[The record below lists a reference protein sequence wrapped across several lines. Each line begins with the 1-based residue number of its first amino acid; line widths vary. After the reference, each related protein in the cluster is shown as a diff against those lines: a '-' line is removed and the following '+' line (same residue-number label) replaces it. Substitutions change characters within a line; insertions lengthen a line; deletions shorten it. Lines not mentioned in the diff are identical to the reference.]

1 MKKQGSLLLLSLLF
15 VALLALGGYS
25 SVLAVDKEPTLP
37 INITGELDK
46 AFEKA
51 LQGYGITV
59 EGWPEG
65 KVPAEIP
72 PYEWGKV
79 VNSGGTE
86 EEYMILVETN
96 GDELEKYLTGLEK
109 LEWTVD
115 HDRSYPSARLRNM
128 ELRFQFNS
136 QTMLQ
141 ITVYVEE
148 LGGWPADELPSEIIP
163 SEKGLLLG
171 VEIRPMDEKG
181 KQYFISIDYDGLE
194 EQDVTDYMLHYLE
207 LGWRGD
213 EYMVSKDIEWNGA
226 MFEASIEPYYDMGVV
241 SFSVNL
247 FKKL

>member
-1 MKKQGSLLLLSLLF
+1 MKKQGGLLLLCLLF
-15 VALLALGGYS
+15 VALLVLGGYS
-25 SVLAVDKEPTLP
+25 GALAVDKEPVLP
-37 INITGELDK
+37 TNITGELDK
-46 AFEKA
+46 ALEKV

-86 EEYMILVETN
+86 GEYMILVETN
-96 GDELEKYLTGLEK
+96 RDELQKYLTRLEE
-109 LEWTVD
+109 LEWYVE
-115 HDRSYPSARLRNM
+115 HHRSYPTARLQNI

-141 ITVYVEE
+141 IKVYVEE
-148 LGGWPADELPSEIIP
+148 LNGWPADELPSEIIRP
-163 SEKGLLLG
+163 EKGLLLG
-171 VEIRPMDEKG
+171 VDIRPMDEKG
-181 KQYFISIDYDGLE
+181 NQYFISIDYDGLE
-194 EQDVTDYMLHYLE
+194 EQDVTDYMLQYLE

-213 EYMVSKDIEWNGA
+213 EYMIFKDIEWNGA
-226 MFEASIEPYYDMGVV
+226 MFEASIEPYYDMGMV

-247 FKKL
+247 FRKP